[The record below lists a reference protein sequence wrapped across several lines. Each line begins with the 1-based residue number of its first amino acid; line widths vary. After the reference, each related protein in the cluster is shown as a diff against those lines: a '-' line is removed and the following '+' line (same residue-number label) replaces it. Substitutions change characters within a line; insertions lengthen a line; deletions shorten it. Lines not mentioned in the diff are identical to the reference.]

1 MFEKYKDKCILCGDM
16 HFTFLMNKKEDSY
29 ICNSCSRLC
38 DKLNSPYKDNIYCYS
53 LSDLKKSIELN
64 QSVRNIR
71 ANEERKKQQEQREAY
86 IRKRKK
92 EYLDT
97 LKDIKMISPNIS
109 TEKTKRKYLKDIPIF
124 NYSSVRKNI
133 PQYKLENFIV
143 IDTET
148 TGLKPSSDEI
158 LEVSAIKFIDANPVE
173 CLTTL
178 LHPKKEIPK
187 EIVNINHITNEMV
200 QNSPKIE
207 YVINDFSEFIKGF
220 NIVGYNLEFDL
231 KFLHVNGMEFF
242 NEKRQFYDVLELCQK
257 FFSKNDVYDYKLDTI
272 CEHCNLYRT
281 EAHRATEDALVT
293 GILFRDLGN
302 KIKNN

>member
-1 MFEKYKDKCILCGDM
+1 MFEKYKDNCALCGDL
-16 HFTFLMNKKEDSY
+16 HFTFFMNKKENFY
-29 ICNSCSRLC
+29 ICNYCSKLC
-38 DKLNSPYKDNIYCYS
+38 DNLNSPYKNSIYRYS
-53 LSDLKKSIELN
+53 IADLKNSIQQNE
-64 QSVRNIR
+64 SVYIINY
-71 ANEERKKQQEQREAY
+71 KKEREAY
-86 IRKRKK
+86 IKKRKQ

-97 LKDIKMISPNIS
+97 LKDIKIISPNIS
-109 TEKTKRKYLKDIPIF
+109 NIKTKRKYLKDIPSF

-133 PQYKLENFIV
+133 PQYKLENFVV

-148 TGLKPSSDEI
+148 TGLKPSTDEI
-158 LEVSAIKFIDANPVE
+158 IEISAIKFIDANPTE

-178 LHPKKEIPK
+178 LHSKKEISK

-207 YVINDFSEFIKGF
+207 YIINDFSNFIKGF

-231 KFLHVNGMEFF
+231 KFLHVNGMDFF
-242 NEKRQFYDVLELCQK
+242 NEKRQFYDVLELCKK
-257 FFSKNDVYDYKLDTI
+257 FFHKDEVYNYKLDTI

>member
-1 MFEKYKDKCILCGDM
+1 MFEKYKDKCILCGDI
-16 HFTFLMNKKEDSY
+16 HFTFLMNKKDDSY
-29 ICNSCSRLC
+29 ICNYCSKLC
-38 DKLNSPYKDNIYCYS
+38 DKINYPRRDSIYCYS
-53 LSDLKKSIELN
+53 ISDLKKSIQLDKSVHSIKFEEEL
-64 QSVRNIR
+64 
-71 ANEERKKQQEQREAY
+71 EEQKKKREAY

-109 TEKTKRKYLKDIPIF
+109 TEKTERKYLKDIPVF

-242 NEKRQFYDVLELCQK
+242 NEKRQFYDVLELCRK

>member
-1 MFEKYKDKCILCGDM
+1 MFEKFKDKCILCGNI
-16 HFTFLMNKKEDSY
+16 HFTFLMKEKDDYY
-29 ICNSCSRLC
+29 ICNSCSELC
-38 DKLNSPYKDNIYCYS
+38 DKLNYPDKDSIYRYS
-53 LSDLKKSIELN
+53 IDDLKKSIQLKE
-64 QSVRNIR
+64 SVYIINY
-71 ANEERKKQQEQREAY
+71 KKQREAY

-97 LKDIKMISPNIS
+97 LKDIKLISPNIS
-109 TEKTKRKYLKDIPIF
+109 TEKTKRKYLKDIPAF

-133 PQYKLENFIV
+133 PQYKLENFVV

-158 LEVSAIKFIDANPVE
+158 LEISAIKFIDANPVE

-178 LHPKKEIPK
+178 LHPKKEIST

-207 YVINDFSEFIKGF
+207 YVINEFSKFIKGF

-242 NEKRQFYDVLELCQK
+242 NEKRQFYDVLELCRK
-257 FFSKNDVYDYKLDTI
+257 FFSKDEVYNYKLDTI

>member
-1 MFEKYKDKCILCGDM
+1 MFEKYKEKCVLCRDT
-16 HFTFLMNKKEDSY
+16 HFKFLMYKKEDSY
-29 ICNSCSRLC
+29 ICKSCSELC
-38 DKLNSPYKDNIYCYS
+38 DKLNTPHKDSIYNYS
-53 LSDLKKSIELN
+53 ISDLKKSIELN
-64 QSVRNIR
+64 QSVYTIKY
-71 ANEERKKQQEQREAY
+71 NEQQEAY
-86 IRKRKK
+86 IKKRKK
-92 EYLDT
+92 EYLDI
-97 LKDIKMISPNIS
+97 LKEIKIISPNIS
-109 TEKTKRKYLKDIPIF
+109 NEKTKRKYLKDIPEF

-133 PQYKLENFIV
+133 PQYKLENFVV

-158 LEVSAIKFIDANPVE
+158 LEISAIKFIDANPVE

-178 LHPKKEIPK
+178 LKPKKEITS
-187 EIVNINHITNEMV
+187 EIININHITNEMV

-207 YVINDFSEFIKGF
+207 YVISDFSEFIKGF
-220 NIVGYNLEFDL
+220 NVVGYNLGFDL
-231 KFLHVNGMEFF
+231 KFLHSNGMDFF
-242 NEKRQFYDVLELCQK
+242 SEKRQFYDVLELCRK
-257 FFSKNDVYDYKLDTI
+257 FFPKSEVYDYKLDTI

>member
-1 MFEKYKDKCILCGDM
+1 MFEKLKSKCALCEEI
-16 HFTFLMNKKEDSY
+16 HFTFFMKEKNNYY
-29 ICNSCSRLC
+29 ICNSCSELC
-38 DKLNSPYKDNIYCYS
+38 NKLNPPYKDIIYHYS
-53 LSDLKKSIELN
+53 ISDLKE
-64 QSVRNIR
+64 SVEQ
-71 ANEERKKQQEQREAY
+71 NESVYTINRKKEREAY

-109 TEKTKRKYLKDIPIF
+109 VEKTKRKYLKDIPEF

-133 PQYKLENFIV
+133 PQHKLENFVV

-158 LEVSAIKFIDANPVE
+158 LEISAIKFIDANPVE

-187 EIVNINHITNEMV
+187 EIININHITNGMV

-207 YVINDFSEFIKGF
+207 NVINDFSEFIKGF
-220 NIVGYNLEFDL
+220 NIVGYNLSFDL
-231 KFLHVNGMEFF
+231 RFLHINGMEFF
-242 NEKRQFYDVLELCQK
+242 NEKRQFYDVIELCKK

-272 CEHCNLYRT
+272 CEHCNLYRS

>member
-1 MFEKYKDKCILCGDM
+1 MLEKYKDKCALCGDV
-16 HFTFLMNKKEDSY
+16 HFTFFMNEKENSY
-29 ICNSCSRLC
+29 ICNSCSKLC
-38 DKLNSPYKDNIYCYS
+38 DKLNSPYKNSIYHYS
-53 LSDLKKSIELN
+53 IADLKNSIQQNKSVYIIN
-64 QSVRNIR
+64 Y
-71 ANEERKKQQEQREAY
+71 KKEREAY
-86 IRKRKK
+86 VRKRKQ

-97 LKDIKMISPNIS
+97 LKNIKIIYPNIS
-109 TEKTKRKYLKDIPIF
+109 NAKTKRKYLKDIPAF

-133 PQYKLENFIV
+133 PQYKLENFVV

-148 TGLKPSSDEI
+148 TGLKPSIDEI
-158 LEVSAIKFIDANPVE
+158 IEISAIKFIDANPAE

-178 LHPKKEIPK
+178 LHPKKEISK

-200 QNSPKIE
+200 ENSPKIE
-207 YVINDFSEFIKGF
+207 YIINSFSDFIKGF

-231 KFLHVNGMEFF
+231 KFLHVNGMDFF
-242 NEKRQFYDVLELCQK
+242 SEKRQFYDVLELCRK
-257 FFSKNDVYDYKLDTI
+257 CFSKDEVYDYKLDTI

-302 KIKNN
+302 KIKK